1 MVGRSEVRYVMAEK
15 TLFERIKALS
25 GNQARIALLYLCER
39 AARVPDL
46 EEAVSV
52 AETWKPCIDAG

>member
-1 MVGRSEVRYVMAEK
+1 MSDAK
-15 TLFERIKALS
+15 QPLDERIKALA

-39 AARVPDL
+39 AAKIPDL

-52 AETWKPCIDAG
+52 AETWPQDRSSP